1 MRLWL
6 VRHAAPRLEPGRC
19 YGRLDVEADEAA
31 TQAAAAALRA
41 ALPPRWAGWHSTR
54 SRCRQL
60 ATALGEPPAGAWRED
75 ARLDEL
81 DFGAWEGRAWE
92 AIGAAALDAWV
103 ADFAH
108 HRPGGGES
116 VAGMLAR
123 VRAALGEAAAA
134 GADDLV
140 WITHAGVI
148 RAVQWL
154 RAHGERLPR
163 ADVWPQRAPAWGQWV
178 ALELTSPS
186 M

>member
-6 VRHAAPRLEPGRC
+6 VRHAAPRIEPGRC
-19 YGRLDVEADEAA
+19 YGRLDAVADAAA

-54 SRCRQL
+54 ARCRQL
-60 ATALGEPPAGAWRED
+60 AAALGGPPAGTWRED

-81 DFGAWEGRAWE
+81 DFGAWEGRAWD

-108 HRPGGGES
+108 HRAGGGES
-116 VAGMLAR
+116 VAQLLAR
-123 VRAALGEAAAA
+123 VQAALAEAAASA
-134 GADDLV
+134 ATDVV

-148 RAVQWL
+148 RAAHWL
-154 RAHGERLPR
+154 RAQGARLPT
-163 ADVWPQRAPAWGQWV
+163 AAQWPREAPHWGAWTVLDWP
-178 ALELTSPS
+178 A
-186 M
+186 